1 MKFELSPKIA
11 QGRVSSR
18 SLRTLALLLI
28 LLSVGVWELARTV
41 RRVNAQ
47 SRPAS
52 YFATASRQLQTS
64 YNGTDHARGVMA
76 GNPAPLSLAGGD
88 LDGDAVDDMAVG
100 FASPS
105 GGLLAIHHGNID
117 AFAPQTDAS
126 FRGIAR
132 GEYAVPYLPQADLVE
147 IADRPDFLAYGD
159 LIGKAGSALAA
170 ASRGGQAIHIL
181 SRNETGALEELQTLT
196 VSGSIT
202 GMDVHRLSTGKFSQL
217 TVGLRTAS
225 GPRLVIYT
233 GSHAG
238 VSETGNF
245 SLTGDATS
253 FVSGNLDGDPV
264 PDLLVLA
271 GGQISILHS
280 ASQALEPVSVPFPVS
295 SAALGRFL
303 QDRTPML
310 QMALLAT
317 DGSLHIMAQS
327 GFDSTPYSLQ
337 EMQTRRQNQIATMRQ
352 RNGRQINTSA
362 TLQRAVTWKEV
373 ESTSGIGAPD
383 ASGHT
388 PIMFRARVS
397 NNGADDLVFMSSSSL
412 SVFSHPT
419 SQPFGGVISDRTD
432 LGADVVAA
440 LPARLTID
448 ARPGV
453 VYVKRGMTAL
463 DTVNS
468 QSGASFTVNRTDD
481 PAVPVSLSAV
491 CVGVA
496 NDCSLREAIVKS
508 NSIASTS
515 ANPNTISVPAG
526 TYTLTI
532 GRAASPNYD
541 ARTGT
546 LDVTQ
551 SVNIVGAAQATTI
564 IQAGT
569 KGANDAGGPNGVDK
583 VFSFN
588 EDITV
593 ESDATVAVSNLTIQN
608 GNNRG
613 NISLTDGWGGAFDC
627 DTGASGNASVTLTN
641 VTLNNNA
648 VGVVTG
654 SSGEGGAFAMF
665 NVLEGGGT
673 VTVTGSTIS
682 NNIASSG
689 STNQVGNGGG
699 IAVEAPHHLTVSN
712 SSITGNKALGGPG
725 DTSPAGGGIFAVGG
739 QVGSSPNFF
748 YSSVTLHGV
757 TISNNSATGPGGG
770 IYVPAAL
777 VIDQESIISNNT
789 AGNDGGGIWFGFILA
804 GASPSQVA
812 TLSNITVTGNSATGA
827 SGGGFGG
834 GIKVNA
840 STNAGNA
847 LTMNFSRISGNSSAS
862 GASGKQLSLQGINT
876 SSISVTENWWG
887 TNTDPKTGGSGAI
900 SVDTADGTPTVNY
913 NPWIVLTLAASPST
927 IKINTTSTLTGDVA
941 HDSNGAT
948 APLSGHL
955 QVFSGLPVTFTN
967 NGNAAGSVTTGQPQA
982 LSASGSATSTY
993 QAGGAGASASAAVTF
1008 DGVTATTPIIILQP
1022 PSMTKSFNPTTVAKN
1037 VSSTVTFAV
1046 TNGNTVAIDANFT
1059 DTLPTGMVV
1068 AATPGLTNACGGT
1081 ATATAGSGTISFTNA
1096 ALPVGTC
1103 NITVKV
1109 SSATDNT
1116 YTNSATIDSTIA
1128 GNGNTPSA
1136 TLTVIDPPAIA
1147 KAFGAASIP
1156 VNGTTSLTF
1165 TLSSDNTN
1173 LTLNG
1178 VAFTDSLPS
1187 GMVVATPNN
1196 LSNTCGGTATAVAG
1210 SSSVTL
1216 AGASLTPGATCTVA
1230 LNVTGTT
1237 AGTLNNS
1244 VTPTS
1249 TNGGTGTVANASL
1262 LVVAPPTISKAFG
1275 AASFPLNGNTSLTF
1289 TLGNTN
1295 GSTTLHGVGFS
1306 DTLPAGLAIATPN
1319 GLSGSCGG
1327 GAITA
1332 TAGTSVVSLSGATLT
1347 NTGCTFSV
1355 NVTGAAAGTQTNVT
1369 GAVTST
1375 EGGTGLTATATT
1387 NVVAPP
1393 SIAKAFGSG
1402 SIAMNA
1408 TTPLTFTIT
1417 NPSGNAVS
1425 LTGVGFT
1432 DSIPVG
1438 LTVASG
1444 TTSQCGGTL
1453 TVTAPVTIALAN
1465 ATIAANSQCQFSVTV
1480 TGATAG
1486 SYTNT
1491 TGAVSSTNGGTGN
1504 TASAP
1509 LVVIAPSSNTKSF
1522 NPTSVPLNGTSVLTI
1537 SISNPNASQALNGV
1551 AFTDSFPGGMAVA
1564 ATPGVSNTCGGTVTA
1579 VAAATSFSLSGG
1591 TIAGGGSCAV
1601 SVTVTVTTGGA
1612 HNNSVVVTSTNGGNG
1627 NTASGTLTVATP
1639 PTISK
1644 AFGAPSIAVGASTS
1658 LTFNLGNGNGALS
1671 LHNVAFSDTLPA
1683 GLTIS
1688 TPNGLTGSCGGG
1700 TITATAGTGV
1710 VSLSGATLTNTGCTF
1725 AVNVTGT
1732 AAGTQN
1738 NVTGTVSS
1746 TEGGTGLTASA
1757 SVNVVGAPSI
1767 AKTFGSGTIA
1777 LNATTPLTFTITN
1790 PSANTVSLTGVAFT
1804 DTIPTG
1810 LTVASATSS
1819 QCSGTVT
1826 VTAPVTI
1833 ALANATIAANSQCQ
1847 FSVTVTGASAG
1858 SYTNTTGNVTSTN
1871 GGTGNTASASLTV
1884 GSPAVVTGIT
1894 STNANGTYGVGSAIA
1909 IQLTFN
1915 TVVNVTGTPTLAL
1928 NSGGTASYTSGSGS
1942 ATLTFT
1948 YTVGA
1953 GQSTSGGHLDAAS
1966 TSALSGTIKDS
1977 TNTQASL
1984 TVPVGGSA
1992 GSLATNKAIVI
2003 DTVAPTVVSYSVL
2016 FGAQSYNVIG
2026 SPRIRLPWQI
2036 SGIQVVFSKPI
2047 TQANVASLSGVST
2060 TGFSG
2065 LGTNTLTWSIAPVAL
2080 GNLAT
2085 MLAGSGP
2092 NAITDGGGNPLA
2104 GGAGFAQNLKILW
2117 GDYNDDGLVNS
2128 QDMVGV
2134 GNATVKPY
2142 DIFADMNGDGVVNTA
2157 DVVLARSRIGTTLP

>member
-11 QGRVSSR
+11 QGRLSSR

-41 RRVNAQ
+41 RRVSAQ

-52 YFATASRQLQTS
+52 YFAASSRQLQTS
-64 YNGTDHARGVMA
+64 YNGTDHARSAMA
-76 GNPAPLSLAGGD
+76 GNSTPLSMAGGD

-100 FASPS
+100 FATPS

-132 GEYAVPYLPQADLVE
+132 GEYAAPYLPQADLVE
-147 IADRPDFLAYGD
+147 IADRPDFLAHGD

-170 ASRGGQAIHIL
+170 ASRGGQTIHIL
-181 SRNETGALEELQTLT
+181 SRGDTGAIEEVQTLT

-202 GMDVHRLSTGKFSQL
+202 GMDVHQLSTAKFSQL
-217 TVGLRTAS
+217 TVGVKTAS
-225 GPRLVIYT
+225 GPHLVIYT

-245 SLTGDATS
+245 VLASDATS

-264 PDLLVLA
+264 PDLLVVA
-271 GGQISILHS
+271 GGQISILHG
-280 ASQALEPVSVPFPVS
+280 ATQVLEPVSVPFPVS

-303 QDRTPML
+303 QDRSPLL

-337 EMQTRRQNQIATMRQ
+337 EMQTRRQNQITTMRQ
-352 RNGRQINTSA
+352 RNGRQLNATA

-373 ESTSGIGAPD
+373 ESTSGVGAPD
-383 ASGHT
+383 ASGRT

-397 NNGADDLVFMSSSSL
+397 NNGADDLVFMSSSGL

-432 LGADVVAA
+432 LGADAVAA
-440 LPARLTID
+440 LPARVNID

-453 VYVKRGMTAL
+453 AYVRRGQTAL
-463 DTVNS
+463 DIVNA
-468 QSGASFTVNRTDD
+468 QAGAAFTVNRTDD
-481 PAVPVSLSAV
+481 PAVPGSLTSV

-532 GRAASPNYD
+532 ARIANPIYD

-551 SVNIVGAAQATTI
+551 SVNIVGAGQATTT

-593 ESDATVAVSNLTIQN
+593 PSDATVAVSNLTIQN

-613 NISLTDGWGGAFDC
+613 NIDLTDGWGGAFDC
-627 DTGASGNASVTLTN
+627 DAGSSGNANITLTN

-648 VGVVTG
+648 VGMVSG

-665 NVLEGGGT
+665 NVAQGSGT
-673 VTVTGSTIS
+673 VTVTGSIIS
-682 NNIASSG
+682 NNIASSANASG
-689 STNQVGNGGG
+689 LGNGGG

-712 SSITGNKALGGPG
+712 SSITGNKAQGG
-725 DTSPAGGGIFAVGG
+725 TSNAGGGIFAVGG

-757 TISNNSATGPGGG
+757 TISNNSATGTGGG
-770 IYVPAAL
+770 ISVPAAL
-777 VIDQESIISNNT
+777 VIDQESVISNNT
-789 AGNDGGGIWFGFILA
+789 SGDDGGGIWFGFVLA

-827 SGGGFGG
+827 TGAGFGG

-862 GASGKQLSLQGINT
+862 GASGKQLSLEGANS

-900 SVDTADGTPTVNY
+900 SVDVTADGTPTVNY

-955 QVFSGLPVTFTN
+955 NVFSGLPVTFTN
-967 NGNAAGSVTTGQPQA
+967 NGNAAGSVTTGQPQS

-1037 VSSTVTFAV
+1037 VSSTVTLAV

-1068 AATPGLTNACGGT
+1068 ASTPGVTNACGGT
-1081 ATATAGSGTISFTNA
+1081 VTATAGAGTISFTNA
-1096 ALPVGTC
+1096 ALAVGTC

-1116 YTNSATIDSTIA
+1116 YTNSATINSTIA

-1156 VNGTTSLTF
+1156 ANGTTSLTF
-1165 TLSSDNTN
+1165 TLSSDNAN

-1178 VAFTDSLPS
+1178 VAFTDTLPS

-1210 SSSVTL
+1210 SGSVTL
-1216 AGASLTPGATCTVA
+1216 TGASLTPGATCTVA
-1230 LNVTGTT
+1230 LNVTGTS

-1249 TNGGTGTVANASL
+1249 SNGGTGTVANASL

-1275 AASFPLNGNTSLTF
+1275 AGSIPLNGTTSLTF

-1295 GSTTLHGVGFS
+1295 GSTTLHGVGFT
-1306 DTLPAGLAIATPN
+1306 DTLPAGLSISTPN
-1319 GLSGSCGG
+1319 GLTGSCGG
-1327 GAITA
+1327 GTITA

-1355 NVTGAAAGTQTNVT
+1355 NVTGTAAGTQSNVT

-1393 SIAKAFGSG
+1393 SIAKVFGSG
-1402 SIAMNA
+1402 SIALNA

-1417 NPSGNAVS
+1417 NPSANSVA
-1425 LTGVGFT
+1425 LTGVAFT
-1432 DSIPVG
+1432 DTIPTG
-1438 LTVASG
+1438 LTVTSG
-1444 TTSQCGGTL
+1444 TSSQCGGTL
-1453 TVTAPVTIALAN
+1453 TVTAPVTISLAN
-1465 ATIAANSQCQFSVTV
+1465 ATIAANSLCQFSVTV
-1480 TGATAG
+1480 TGAAGG

-1491 TGAVSSTNGGTGN
+1491 TGAVTSTNGGTGN
-1504 TASAP
+1504 TASAT
-1509 LVVIAPSSNTKSF
+1509 LSVGAAPSIAKAFTASTI
-1522 NPTSVPLNGTSVLTI
+1522 PLNGTTTLTFTI
-1537 SISNPNASQALNGV
+1537 SNSNASLALTGV
-1551 AFTDSFPGGMAVA
+1551 AFTDTFPSGLAVTGTPS
-1564 ATPGVSNTCGGTVTA
+1564 ATNTCGGTFTA
-1579 VAAATSFSLSGG
+1579 TANATSVSLSGG
-1591 TIAGGGSCAV
+1591 SIAASGSCTASV
-1601 SVTVTVTTGGA
+1601 SVQGTTAGLK
-1612 HNNSVVVTSTNGGNG
+1612 NNSVQVTSTNGGTG
-1627 NTASGTLTVATP
+1627 NTANASVTVLSA

-1644 AFGAPSIAVGASTS
+1644 SFGAASIPVGGSTS
-1658 LTFNLGNGNGALS
+1658 LTFTLGNGNGANS

-1700 TITATAGTGV
+1700 TIAATAGTGV

-1732 AAGTQN
+1732 AAGTQT
-1738 NVTGTVSS
+1738 NVTGAVTS
-1746 TEGGTGLTASA
+1746 TDGGTGLTASA
-1757 SVNVVGAPSI
+1757 SVNVIGPPSI

-1777 LNATTPLTFTITN
+1777 LNATTSLTFTITN

-1804 DTIPTG
+1804 DIIPTG

-1819 QCSGTVT
+1819 QCGGTLT

-1847 FSVTVTGASAG
+1847 FNVTVTGASPG

-1894 STNANGTYGVGSAIA
+1894 STNANGTYGVNSVIA
-1909 IQLTFN
+1909 IQVTFN
-1915 TVVNVTGTPTLAL
+1915 KVVNVTGTPTLAL

-1984 TVPVGGSA
+1984 TVPVGASA
-1992 GSLATNKAIVI
+1992 GSLASNKAIVI

-2047 TQANVASLSGVST
+2047 TQANVSSLTGVTT
-2060 TGFSG
+2060 TGFTG
-2065 LGTNTLTWSIAPVAL
+2065 LGTNTLTWSIVPVAL

-2117 GDYNDDGLVNS
+2117 ADYNDDGVVNAQDLALVGS
-2128 QDMVGV
+2128 
-2134 GNATVKPY
+2134 ATLKPY
-2142 DIFADMNGDGVVNTA
+2142 DMFADMNGDGLVNSA
-2157 DVVLARSRIGTTLP
+2157 DVVLARVRIGTTLP